1 MGNLH
6 AVLLHLEMFNMLP
19 TENIMKGNEQS
30 QSLFLFG
37 FLIHI
42 HLPCCRQVQI
52 FCDYKRGSK
61 HSATVTNKIRPPPP
75 SIKGSTKPTL
85 RIKKSQFNLI
95 GIFLKFGECRPVLT
109 RIYVVTASK
118 GL

>member
-6 AVLLHLEMFNMLP
+6 AILLHLEIFNMLP

-30 QSLFLFG
+30 QSLFLLC
-37 FLIHI
+37 FLVHI

-52 FCDYKRGSK
+52 FCDYKRG
-61 HSATVTNKIRPPPP
+61 TVTNKIRPPP

-85 RIKKSQFNLI
+85 RIKKI
-95 GIFLKFGECRPVLT
+95 TV
-109 RIYVVTASK
+109 
-118 GL
+118 